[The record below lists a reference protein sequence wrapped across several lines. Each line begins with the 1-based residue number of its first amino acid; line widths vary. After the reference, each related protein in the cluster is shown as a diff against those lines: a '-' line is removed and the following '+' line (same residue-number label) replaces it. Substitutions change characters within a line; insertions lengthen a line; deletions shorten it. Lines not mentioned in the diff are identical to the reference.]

1 MTWRYGFTGLVGLV
15 VVAATLMFG
24 QMGAASGALLIFLP
38 FVAFLAFRRRKPD
51 EREMQLFLMTN
62 NITAALMILTIVAV
76 YYGSEIMIN
85 GHRLGDQWHILTIF
99 SFLFWQ
105 GVVGLVLSWKKA

>member
-15 VVAATLMFG
+15 VIAATLIFG
-24 QMGAASGALLIFLP
+24 QMGAASGVLMVFLP
-38 FVAFLAFRRRKPD
+38 LVVFLAFRKRKPD
-51 EREMQLFLMTN
+51 EREMHLFLMTN

-76 YYGSEIMIN
+76 YYGSAIIIN